1 MSDSLVEDFAIHLI
15 SKKVFWSN
23 PKIKAI
29 EMANLQDGK
38 ERKIIVSNSD
48 FVEANFTINLG
59 SEILSN
65 NLSNNL
71 KNNLSNNLSNNLKNN
86 LTNNTTTNPTSN
98 LTTKNEKKFF
108 LDLPRAIALDS
119 INGNYI
125 FCYWLEFF

>member
-1 MSDSLVEDFAIHLI
+1 
-15 SKKVFWSN
+15 
-23 PKIKAI
+23 
-29 EMANLQDGK
+29 MANLLDGK

-71 KNNLSNNLSNNLKNN
+71 TNKLSNN
-86 LTNNTTTNPTSN
+86 LTNNLTTNPTSN
-98 LTTKNEKKFF
+98 LIKKNEKKFF